1 MMGAPGP
8 AYASLG
14 RRNDSSRWLPE
25 RHTMA
30 DADDVSEESR
40 PLPALPRFGGGRAAV
55 LAATEAP
62 RGKMGKPGSDKPVI
76 TTMAPWAMRPGGTGA
91 KASSRQR
98 RAPSTWSPP
107 EPGKAGTSPE
117 KRSALAAPR
126 PPPPPQAFLDSCP
139 GLSGASSR
147 LDLGTP
153 DDASPPRPPADP
165 RARAHPPPATDRD
178 SKLRVELMTYA
189 ALFAGESPA
198 TRSPRVVIPVFQ
210 RTYCWSDEQVLGWWR
225 DAAMRGGH
233 SAMRVKGGHATGR
246 CLFRRAR
253 EGRPEAGT
261 DADAVADANETDDD
275 DQDAS
280 PLLCL
285 DGQQRCTTTLLA
297 VAAIRDAALT
307 LLAED
312 GENETE
318 TEPLTSTEKE
328 TAARVVERAERTLYA
343 DAAGARRWIRDRAAE
358 TSSAAADDGALYPE
372 GARPPFAT
380 TLLPSFVDRAAFLRC
395 VVGGALARA
404 RGTTPS
410 SPPAAEKS
418 SSSSRSFSSSRLS
431 STPMCRA
438 KATLDAAASS
448 LLTPRAAAAAR
459 LAGALDAM
467 LEETR
472 LTYVEIQGDDVDLA
486 QAFQWLQEKTL
497 FAAGAVLWN
506 PAPGVHLA
514 GSDLIRNALLAVTL
528 RRSLREQESAY
539 RDAWLDPL
547 ERRVERRDEVA
558 GSNSKSLDDV
568 FRAFLVDDARARG
581 RRAPARWR
589 GACERDLEAMMASDA
604 TPERLRETVGEGSP
618 MWIYARFRSFVE
630 EIALELAGEDEAARA
645 ARSARIGLGGE
656 KGGGGGVARRDF
668 DFTTS
673 APPPPPKATETEETR
688 DEARGST
695 SDAKTTTTV
704 AAATLLSTRAPWE
717 GPAPTGIPVDGV
729 DANADAA
736 VKAAEA
742 VPVTER
748 ACRDALDRVVA
759 FAEKAGFLSGSD
771 FETERDDA

>member
-1 MMGAPGP
+1 
-8 AYASLG
+8 
-14 RRNDSSRWLPE
+14 
-25 RHTMA
+25 
-30 DADDVSEESR
+30 
-40 PLPALPRFGGGRAAV
+40 
-55 LAATEAP
+55 
-62 RGKMGKPGSDKPVI
+62 
-76 TTMAPWAMRPGGTGA
+76 
-91 KASSRQR
+91 
-98 RAPSTWSPP
+98 
-107 EPGKAGTSPE
+107 
-117 KRSALAAPR
+117 
-126 PPPPPQAFLDSCP
+126 
-139 GLSGASSR
+139 
-147 LDLGTP
+147 
-153 DDASPPRPPADP
+153 
-165 RARAHPPPATDRD
+165 
-178 SKLRVELMTYA
+178 MTYA
-189 ALFAGESPA
+189 ALFAGASPA

-253 EGRPEAGT
+253 EGRREAGT

-275 DQDAS
+275 DEDAS

-307 LLAED
+307 LLAQD
-312 GENETE
+312 AENETE
-318 TEPLTSTEKE
+318 TQPLTSTEKE

-343 DAAGARRWIRDRAAE
+343 DAEGARRWIRDRAAE
-358 TSSAAADDGALYPE
+358 TPSAAADDGALYPE

-404 RGTTPS
+404 RGTPS
-410 SPPAAEKS
+410 SAPPGRSSAEKS
-418 SSSSRSFSSSRLS
+418 SSWSFASSRLS

-448 LLTPRAAAAAR
+448 LLAPRAAAAAR
-459 LAGALDAM
+459 LSGALDAM

-547 ERRVERRDEVA
+547 ERRVERAEVA

-604 TPERLRETVGEGSP
+604 TPERLRETIGEGSP

-630 EIALELAGEDEAARA
+630 EIALERAGEDEAARA
-645 ARSARIGLGGE
+645 ARSARIDLGDE
-656 KGGGGGVARRDF
+656 GGGGGVARRDF

-688 DEARGST
+688 DESRESRGST
-695 SDAKTTTTV
+695 SAARAAAAKTTTTT
-704 AAATLLSTRAPWE
+704 ATLLSTRAPWE
-717 GPAPTGIPVDGV
+717 GPAPTGIPVEGG

-736 VKAAEA
+736 AKAAEA

-771 FETERDDA
+771 LE